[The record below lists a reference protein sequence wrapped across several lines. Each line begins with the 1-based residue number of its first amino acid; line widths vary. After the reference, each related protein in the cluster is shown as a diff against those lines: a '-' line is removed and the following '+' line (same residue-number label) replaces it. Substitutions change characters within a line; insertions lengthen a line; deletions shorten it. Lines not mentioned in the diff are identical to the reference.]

1 MTNVERIHRI
11 ADHFGED
18 AQSLQLAEECAE
30 LIQAIIKFRRAKGL
44 GQTTVVDYKAALA
57 NLIEEIADVE
67 LMIEQVKYLLDI
79 PVSDLIEIKINKIN
93 RTVDRMA
100 K

>member
-1 MTNVERIHRI
+1 MNGQLQRI
-11 ADHFGED
+11 ADHYGED

-79 PVSDLIEIKINKIN
+79 PALELAKLIFCVAWQTNL
-93 RTVDRMA
+93 
-100 K
+100 

>member
-1 MTNVERIHRI
+1 MNGQLQKI
-11 ADHFGED
+11 ADHYGED

-79 PVSDLIEIKINKIN
+79 PALELAKLKLGKIQ
-93 RTVDRMA
+93 RTIDRMA

>member
-1 MTNVERIHRI
+1 MNGQLQKI
-11 ADHFGED
+11 ADHYGED

-44 GQTTVVDYKAALA
+44 GQTTVVDYNAALA

-79 PVSDLIEIKINKIN
+79 PALELAKLKLGKIQ
-93 RTVDRMA
+93 RTIDRMA